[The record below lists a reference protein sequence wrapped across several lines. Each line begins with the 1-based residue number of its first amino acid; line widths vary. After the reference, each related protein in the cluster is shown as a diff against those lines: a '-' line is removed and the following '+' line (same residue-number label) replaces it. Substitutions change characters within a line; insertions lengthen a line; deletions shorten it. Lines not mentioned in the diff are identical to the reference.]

1 MKKEISFTKWN
12 TYSKVLAVVALLLL
26 MAGGWLI
33 ARRKAQITEASK
45 LPFYNVQISE
55 LADGQYFGKTY
66 TSFLHLQLKVTI
78 ENHAIKDIEVIESEG
93 IDSETAKPILQD
105 MIAQNKVVVK
115 AIKGAELGSLVYISC
130 VDGALYNGKL

>member
-1 MKKEISFTKWN
+1 MFMKRNWN
-12 TYSKVLAVVALLLL
+12 AYAKILAVIAVLFL
-26 MAGGWLI
+26 MAGGWIL
-33 ARRKAQITEASK
+33 ARRRANITEAAK
-45 LPFYNVQISE
+45 LPFYNVEISE
-55 LADGQYFGKTY
+55 VEDGEYYGKTY
-66 TSFLHLQLKVTI
+66 TSFLHLQLKVFVQNHTI
-78 ENHAIKDIEVIESEG
+78 TNIEVIESEG

>member
-1 MKKEISFTKWN
+1 MFMKRNWN
-12 TYSKVLAVVALLLL
+12 AYAKILAFVAVLFL
-26 MAGGWLI
+26 MAGGWLL
-33 ARRKAQITEASK
+33 ARRRANITEAAK
-45 LPFYNVQISE
+45 LPFYNVELSE
-55 LADGQYFGKTY
+55 VEDGEYYGKTY
-66 TSFLHLQLKVTI
+66 TSFLHLQLKVFVQNHTI
-78 ENHAIKDIEVIESEG
+78 TNIEVIESEG

>member
-1 MKKEISFTKWN
+1 MKRKWN
-12 TYSKVLAVVALLLL
+12 AYAKIIAVIAVLFL
-26 MAGGWLI
+26 MAGGWIL
-33 ARRKAQITEASK
+33 ARRRANITEAAK
-45 LPFYNVQISE
+45 LPFYNVELSE
-55 LADGQYFGKTY
+55 VEDGEYYGKTY
-66 TSFLHLQLKVTI
+66 TSFLHLQLKVFVQNHTI
-78 ENHAIKDIEVIESEG
+78 TNIEVIESEG

>member
-1 MKKEISFTKWN
+1 MKRNWN
-12 TYSKVLAVVALLLL
+12 AYAKILAVIAVLFL
-26 MAGGWLI
+26 MAGGWIL
-33 ARRKAQITEASK
+33 ARRRANITEAAK
-45 LPFYNVQISE
+45 LPFYNVEISE
-55 LADGQYFGKTY
+55 VEDGEYYGKTY
-66 TSFLHLQLKVTI
+66 TSFLHLQLKVFVQNHTI
-78 ENHAIKDIEVIESEG
+78 TNIEVIESEG

>member
-1 MKKEISFTKWN
+1 MKRNWN
-12 TYSKVLAVVALLLL
+12 AYAKILAVVAVLFL
-26 MAGGWLI
+26 MAGGWIL
-33 ARRKAQITEASK
+33 ARRRANITEAAK
-45 LPFYNVQISE
+45 LPFYNVELSE
-55 LADGQYFGKTY
+55 VEDGEYYGKTY
-66 TSFLHLQLKVTI
+66 TSFLHLQLKVFVQNHTI
-78 ENHAIKDIEVIESEG
+78 TNIEVIESEG

>member
-1 MKKEISFTKWN
+1 MKRNWN
-12 TYSKVLAVVALLLL
+12 AYAKILAVIAVLFL
-26 MAGGWLI
+26 MAGGWIL
-33 ARRKAQITEASK
+33 ARRRANITEAAK
-45 LPFYNVQISE
+45 LPFYNVELSE
-55 LADGQYFGKTY
+55 VEDGEYYGKTY
-66 TSFLHLQLKVTI
+66 TSFLHLQLKVFVQNHTI
-78 ENHAIKDIEVIESEG
+78 TNIEVIESEG

>member
-1 MKKEISFTKWN
+1 MFMKRNWN
-12 TYSKVLAVVALLLL
+12 AYAKILAVIAVLFL
-26 MAGGWLI
+26 MAGGWIL
-33 ARRKAQITEASK
+33 ARRRANITEAAK
-45 LPFYNVQISE
+45 LPFYNVELSE
-55 LADGQYFGKTY
+55 VEDGEYYGKTY
-66 TSFLHLQLKVTI
+66 TSFLHLQLKIFVQNHTI
-78 ENHAIKDIEVIESEG
+78 TNIEVIESEG

>member
-1 MKKEISFTKWN
+1 MFMKRNWN
-12 TYSKVLAVVALLLL
+12 VYAKILAFVAVLFL
-26 MAGGWLI
+26 MAGGWLL
-33 ARRKAQITEASK
+33 ARRRANITEAAK
-45 LPFYNVQISE
+45 LPFYNVKLSE
-55 LADGQYFGKTY
+55 VEDGEYYGKTY
-66 TSFLHLQLKVTI
+66 TSFLHLQLKVFVQNHTI
-78 ENHAIKDIEVIESEG
+78 TNIEVIESEG

>member
-1 MKKEISFTKWN
+1 MFMKKNWN
-12 TYSKVLAVVALLLL
+12 VYAKILAVVAVLFL

-33 ARRKAQITEASK
+33 ARRKANITEAAK
-45 LPFYNVQISE
+45 LPFYNVELSE
-55 LADGQYFGKTY
+55 VEDGEYYGKTY
-66 TSFLHLQLKVTI
+66 TSFLHLQLKVFVQNHTI
-78 ENHAIKDIEVIESEG
+78 TNIEVIESEG

>member
-1 MKKEISFTKWN
+1 MFMKRNWN
-12 TYSKVLAVVALLLL
+12 AYAKILAVIAVLFL
-26 MAGGWLI
+26 MAGGWIL
-33 ARRKAQITEASK
+33 ARRRSNITEAAK
-45 LPFYNVQISE
+45 LPFYNVELSE
-55 LADGQYFGKTY
+55 VEDGEYYGKTY
-66 TSFLHLQLKVTI
+66 TSFLHLQLKVFVQNHTI
-78 ENHAIKDIEVIESEG
+78 TNIEVIESEG

>member
-1 MKKEISFTKWN
+1 MFMKRNWN
-12 TYSKVLAVVALLLL
+12 AYAKILAVVAVLFL
-26 MAGGWLI
+26 MAGGWIL
-33 ARRKAQITEASK
+33 ARRRANITEAAK
-45 LPFYNVQISE
+45 LPFYNVELSE
-55 LADGQYFGKTY
+55 VEDGEYYGKTY
-66 TSFLHLQLKVTI
+66 TSFLHLQLKVFVQNHTI
-78 ENHAIKDIEVIESEG
+78 TNIEVIESEG

>member
-1 MKKEISFTKWN
+1 MKRNWN
-12 TYSKVLAVVALLLL
+12 AYAKILAVIAVLFL
-26 MAGGWLI
+26 MAGGWIL
-33 ARRKAQITEASK
+33 ARRRANITEAAK
-45 LPFYNVQISE
+45 LAFYNVE
-55 LADGQYFGKTY
+55 LFLFVDGELYGITY
-66 TSFLHLQLKVTI
+66 TSFLHLQLKVFVQNHTI
-78 ENHAIKDIEVIESEG
+78 TNIEVIESEG

>member
-1 MKKEISFTKWN
+1 MKRNWN
-12 TYSKVLAVVALLLL
+12 AYAKILAVIAVLFL
-26 MAGGWLI
+26 MAGGWLL
-33 ARRKAQITEASK
+33 ARRRANITEAAK
-45 LPFYNVQISE
+45 LPFYNVELSE
-55 LADGQYFGKTY
+55 VEDGEYYGKTY
-66 TSFLHLQLKVTI
+66 TSFLHLQLKVFVQNHTI
-78 ENHAIKDIEVIESEG
+78 TNIEVIESEG

>member
-1 MKKEISFTKWN
+1 MKRNWN
-12 TYSKVLAVVALLLL
+12 AYAKILAVIAVLFL
-26 MAGGWLI
+26 MAGGWIL
-33 ARRKAQITEASK
+33 ARRRANITEAAK
-45 LPFYNVQISE
+45 LPFYNVELSE
-55 LADGQYFGKTY
+55 VEDGEYYGKTY
-66 TSFLHLQLKVTI
+66 TSFLHLQLKIFVQNHTI
-78 ENHAIKDIEVIESEG
+78 TNIEVIESEG

>member
-1 MKKEISFTKWN
+1 MKRNWN
-12 TYSKVLAVVALLLL
+12 AYAKILAVIAVLFL
-26 MAGGWLI
+26 MAGGWVL
-33 ARRKAQITEASK
+33 ARRRANITEAAK
-45 LPFYNVQISE
+45 LPFYNVELSE
-55 LADGQYFGKTY
+55 VEDGEYYGKTY
-66 TSFLHLQLKVTI
+66 TSFLHLQLKVFVQNHTI
-78 ENHAIKDIEVIESEG
+78 TNIEVIESEG

>member
-1 MKKEISFTKWN
+1 MFMKRNWN
-12 TYSKVLAVVALLLL
+12 AYAKILAVIAVLFL
-26 MAGGWLI
+26 MAGGWVL
-33 ARRKAQITEASK
+33 ARRRANITEAAK
-45 LPFYNVQISE
+45 LPFYNVELSE
-55 LADGQYFGKTY
+55 VEDGEYYGKTY
-66 TSFLHLQLKVTI
+66 TSFLHLQLKVFVQNHTI
-78 ENHAIKDIEVIESEG
+78 TNIEVIESEG

>member
-1 MKKEISFTKWN
+1 MFMKRNWN
-12 TYSKVLAVVALLLL
+12 AYAKILAVIAVLFL
-26 MAGGWLI
+26 MAGGWIL
-33 ARRKAQITEASK
+33 ARRRANITEAAK
-45 LPFYNVQISE
+45 LPFYNVELSE
-55 LADGQYFGKTY
+55 VEDGEYYGKTY
-66 TSFLHLQLKVTI
+66 TSFLHLQLKVFVQNHTI
-78 ENHAIKDIEVIESEG
+78 TNIEVIESEG

>member
-1 MKKEISFTKWN
+1 MFMKRNWN
-12 TYSKVLAVVALLLL
+12 AYAKILAVIAVLFL
-26 MAGGWLI
+26 MAGGRIL
-33 ARRKAQITEASK
+33 ARRRANITEAAK
-45 LPFYNVQISE
+45 LPFYNVELSE
-55 LADGQYFGKTY
+55 VEDGEYYGKTY
-66 TSFLHLQLKVTI
+66 TSFLHLQLKVFVQNHTI
-78 ENHAIKDIEVIESEG
+78 TNIEVIESEG

>member
-1 MKKEISFTKWN
+1 MFMKRNWN
-12 TYSKVLAVVALLLL
+12 AYAKILAVIAVLFL
-26 MAGGWLI
+26 MAGGWIL
-33 ARRKAQITEASK
+33 ARRRANITEAAK
-45 LPFYNVQISE
+45 LPFYNVELSE
-55 LADGQYFGKTY
+55 VEDGEYYGKTY
-66 TSFLHLQLKVTI
+66 TSFLHLQLKVFVQ
-78 ENHAIKDIEVIESEG
+78 NHNITNIEVIESEG

>member
-1 MKKEISFTKWN
+1 MKRNWN
-12 TYSKVLAVVALLLL
+12 ACAKILAVIAVLFL
-26 MAGGWLI
+26 MAGGWIL
-33 ARRKAQITEASK
+33 ARRRANITEAAK
-45 LPFYNVQISE
+45 LPFYNVELSE
-55 LADGQYFGKTY
+55 VEDGEYYGKTY
-66 TSFLHLQLKVTI
+66 TSFLHLQLKVFVQNHTI
-78 ENHAIKDIEVIESEG
+78 TNIEVIESEG

>member
-1 MKKEISFTKWN
+1 MKKNWN
-12 TYSKVLAVVALLLL
+12 VYAKILAVIAVLFL
-26 MAGGWLI
+26 MAGGWLL
-33 ARRKAQITEASK
+33 ARRRANITEAAK
-45 LPFYNVQISE
+45 LPFYNVELSE
-55 LADGQYFGKTY
+55 VEDGEYYGKTY
-66 TSFLHLQLKVTI
+66 TSFLHLQLKVFVQNHTI
-78 ENHAIKDIEVIESEG
+78 TNIEVIESEG

>member
-1 MKKEISFTKWN
+1 MFMKKNWN
-12 TYSKVLAVVALLLL
+12 VYAKILAVVAVLFL
-26 MAGGWLI
+26 MAGGWLL
-33 ARRKAQITEASK
+33 ARRRANITEAAK
-45 LPFYNVQISE
+45 LPFYNVELSE
-55 LADGQYFGKTY
+55 VEDGEYYGKTY
-66 TSFLHLQLKVTI
+66 TSFLHLQLKVFVQNHTI
-78 ENHAIKDIEVIESEG
+78 TNIEVIESEG

>member
-1 MKKEISFTKWN
+1 MKRNWN
-12 TYSKVLAVVALLLL
+12 AYAKILAVIAVLFL
-26 MAGGWLI
+26 MAGGWIL
-33 ARRKAQITEASK
+33 ARRRANITEAAK
-45 LPFYNVQISE
+45 LPFYNVELSE
-55 LADGQYFGKTY
+55 VEDGEYYGKTY
-66 TSFLHLQLKVTI
+66 TSFLHLQLKVFVQNRTI
-78 ENHAIKDIEVIESEG
+78 TNIEVIESEG